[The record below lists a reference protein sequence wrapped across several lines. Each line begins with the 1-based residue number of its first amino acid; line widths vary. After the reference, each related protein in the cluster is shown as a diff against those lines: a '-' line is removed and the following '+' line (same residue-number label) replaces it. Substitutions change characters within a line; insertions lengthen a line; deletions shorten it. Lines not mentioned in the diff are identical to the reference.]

1 MFSSQQLPLYERKAN
16 LFKGLAHPYRIRIL
30 EILSTESQVPVSAM
44 IQETGLESSHL
55 SQHLAVL
62 RKYGLVT
69 SERNANAV
77 SYSLT
82 HPQVA
87 DLLRTARA
95 LLNQMLAHSSDQLTS
110 ISTLPDIEAHPEQN
124 GTQVS
129 GVTTA

>member
-1 MFSSQQLPLYERKAN
+1 MFSSEQLPLYERKAN

-30 EILSTESQVPVSAM
+30 EILSSEPRVPVSVM

-69 SERNANAV
+69 SERNANTV

-95 LLNQMLAHSSDQLTS
+95 LLNQMLTHSSDQLTS
-110 ISTLPDIEAHPEQN
+110 ISSLPNIDNHQDQEDMQAL
-124 GTQVS
+124 
-129 GVTTA
+129 GVTQA

>member
-1 MFSSQQLPLYERKAN
+1 MFSSEQLPLYERKAN

-30 EILSTESQVPVSAM
+30 EILSSESRVPVSVM

-69 SERNANAV
+69 SERNANTV

-95 LLNQMLAHSSDQLTS
+95 LLNQMLTHSSDQLTS
-110 ISTLPDIEAHPEQN
+110 ISSLPNIDNHQDQEDMQAL
-124 GTQVS
+124 
-129 GVTTA
+129 GVTQA